1 MVLVTACHSLEAS
14 IGNWL
19 LSNGMVEH
27 RLKIQSFALFGIPIN
42 RKFQVFTGTIMMRCA
57 VSLVIKV
64 KLVQRCHS
72 VTSDVFWNYLRD
84 SKHQTFARQ

>member
-1 MVLVTACHSLEAS
+1 MFGHLTKTEDKDAQSGGSVVLVTACHSLEAS

-27 RLKIQSFALFGIPIN
+27 RLKIQVVALFGIPIN

-64 KLVQRCHS
+64 KLVQ
-72 VTSDVFWNYLRD
+72 
-84 SKHQTFARQ
+84 